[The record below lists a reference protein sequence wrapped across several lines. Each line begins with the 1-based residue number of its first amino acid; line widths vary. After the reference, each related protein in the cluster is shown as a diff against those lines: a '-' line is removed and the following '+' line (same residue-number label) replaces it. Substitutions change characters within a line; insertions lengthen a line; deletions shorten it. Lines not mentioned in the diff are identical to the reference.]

1 MRNAEVG
8 GRAFGHRAG
17 IGRRR
22 PILRFVIV
30 ALLLT
35 ALIEPLV
42 MYRSLMR
49 ERAER
54 RAITEATLQT
64 PSSTDGGAR

>member
-1 MRNAEVG
+1 MRNAEMVG
-8 GRAFGHRAG
+8 KAFGHGAG
-17 IGRRR
+17 NGRRR